1 MSSILDAMRD
11 GGPGGSP
18 GAPPSA
24 ASSGGKLPDKEK
36 NGGQEGRNRNL
47 LLGVVAV
54 LAVVLFARLWMGSK
68 PAPVEPAQ
76 VVSASVLSALGEEAV
91 APPKAAAP
99 KVAAAKPA
107 APKPAVPRPAPP
119 KAAAPKVAAVKPAV
133 PKPAV
138 PRPAPPKAAA
148 PEVAAV
154 KPAVPRPTPVVPA
167 PREEK
172 ILDGRPMDAPF
183 LGVIFIQ
190 WARGPKERLASLRLT
205 GGGMAMVREND
216 IVNGLKV
223 VRIEREGLVLAW
235 KGQKYREVVERF

>member
-1 MSSILDAMRD
+1 
-11 GGPGGSP
+11 
-18 GAPPSA
+18 
-24 ASSGGKLPDKEK
+24 LPDKEK

-107 APKPAVPRPAPP
+107 A
-119 KAAAPKVAAVKPAV
+119 

>member
-133 PKPAV
+133 P
-138 PRPAPPKAAA
+138 
-148 PEVAAV
+148 
-154 KPAVPRPTPVVPA
+154 RPTPVVPA

>member
-1 MSSILDAMRD
+1 M
-11 GGPGGSP
+11 
-18 GAPPSA
+18 
-24 ASSGGKLPDKEK
+24 PDKEK

-107 APKPAVPRPAPP
+107 A
-119 KAAAPKVAAVKPAV
+119 

>member
-76 VVSASVLSALGEEAV
+76 VVSAAVLSALGEEAV

-107 APKPAVPRPAPP
+107 A
-119 KAAAPKVAAVKPAV
+119 

>member
-119 KAAAPKVAAVKPAV
+119 KAAAP
-133 PKPAV
+133 
-138 PRPAPPKAAA
+138 
-148 PEVAAV
+148 EVAAV

>member
-1 MSSILDAMRD
+1 MRD

-119 KAAAPKVAAVKPAV
+119 KAAAP
-133 PKPAV
+133 
-138 PRPAPPKAAA
+138 
-148 PEVAAV
+148 EVAAV